1 MNDNKIPVWFW
12 ILAGIALLWNVMGLY
27 AFYTDMTITPEG
39 IAALPADER
48 GLYENEPLWAKI
60 VFGGAVVTGVL
71 GSLGLLLRQGWAKT
85 VLMLSVVFVLA
96 QMAHGFMSDAYTIM
110 GSGTLIFAIVILVFA
125 LLLVWFAGV
134 AKKKGW
140 TG

>member
-1 MNDNKIPVWFW
+1 MNNIKIPVWFW
-12 ILAGIALLWNVMGLY
+12 IIAGIALLWNVMGLY
-27 AFYTDMTITPEG
+27 AFYTDMTITPEKL
-39 IAALPADER
+39 AALPADER

-60 VFGGAVVTGVL
+60 VFGGAVITGVL

-96 QMAHGFMSDAYTIM
+96 QMAHGFMSNAYSIM

-125 LLLVWFAGV
+125 LLLVWLAGV
-134 AKKKGW
+134 AKQKGW
-140 TG
+140 TR

>member
-48 GLYENEPLWAKI
+48 GLYENEPC
-60 VFGGAVVTGVL
+60 
-71 GSLGLLLRQGWAKT
+71 LLYTSPSPRDKRQSRMPSSA
-85 VLMLSVVFVLA
+85 
-96 QMAHGFMSDAYTIM
+96 
-110 GSGTLIFAIVILVFA
+110 
-125 LLLVWFAGV
+125 
-134 AKKKGW
+134 
-140 TG
+140 